1 VTSKIDSRTIL
12 GEQGAEQLLGQ
23 GDMLYMAGGGRIT
36 RVHGPFV
43 ADEEVEEVVRHLKE
57 QGTPDYLH
65 SITEDDDSSDD
76 EGEAPSPTPEEGSA
90 PFSGSDDELY
100 EHAVALVTRERKAS
114 VSFIQ
119 RCLQIGYNRSARLV
133 DRMEAEGIVS
143 SANHVGKRE
152 VLVSSRSEAFNR
164 NGE

>member
-1 VTSKIDSRTIL
+1 
-12 GEQGAEQLLGQ
+12 
-23 GDMLYMAGGGRIT
+23 
-36 RVHGPFV
+36 
-43 ADEEVEEVVRHLKE
+43 VVRHLKE
-57 QGTPDYLH
+57 QGTPEYLH
-65 SITEDDDSSDD
+65 SITEDDDGNGDD
-76 EGEAPSPTPEEGSA
+76 EGETPSPIAEEGSA
-90 PFSGSDDELY
+90 PFTGTDDELY

-152 VLVSSRSEAFNR
+152 VLVSR
-164 NGE
+164 GESYDREGG